1 MSGGERQR
9 VAIARALVAD
19 PAVVLADE
27 PTGNLDQESADQ
39 VFSVMLDLAQRRGT
53 AFVVVT
59 HDEELARRM
68 QRRCTWWMGSWSKE
82 LRDESA
88 DCRRDL
94 VWIGWRYLA
103 IRGRAFVSLITW
115 VSVLGLGLG
124 VAVLVVVISV
134 MNGFD
139 EELHRR
145 ILGTVPHVVLLPP
158 SEEQTSIQRN
168 WLRSARRSVFSKR
181 KAWRRVAAA
190 LKVLR
195 STVWILPGSTAMD
208 ALSQKITAG
217 SIDGLFAQPGG
228 LLMGAPLALH
238 LGLAVGDPV
247 TLILSSP
254 ANDTVVPR
262 LERFTLAGTFE
273 IGADLDYGLVVV
285 ALDDVLGRG
294 LGQTGRV
301 GVRLKLAQPL
311 QIDAAITTL
320 REIVPQ
326 SWRITDWRSNYGE
339 LFRAVRMEKGMM
351 FLLLVLIVAIAA
363 FNIVSAQTMLVNE
376 KRSDIAILRTM
387 GASEGLVLRLV
398 LVQGLLVAVAGIGF
412 GLGLG
417 LLLANNVTE
426 TLALLEALIGARLLD
441 GTYFDTVP
449 SVVLAS
455 DIVLIAAVS
464 FVFCLLSALHPAWRA
479 AKLNPADA
487 LHESS

>member
-1 MSGGERQR
+1 MSLP
-9 VAIARALVAD
+9 IAGATSL
-19 PAVVLADE
+19 
-27 PTGNLDQESADQ
+27 
-39 VFSVMLDLAQRRGT
+39 
-53 AFVVVT
+53 
-59 HDEELARRM
+59 
-68 QRRCTWWMGSWSKE
+68 
-82 LRDESA
+82 
-88 DCRRDL
+88 
-94 VWIGWRYLA
+94 WIGWRYLA

-158 SEEQTSIQRN
+158 SEGQTLDPAQLAPVGESFRFFEAEGMA
-168 WLRSARRSVFSKR
+168 ARGSGVEG
-181 KAWRRVAAA
+181 VAIYGVDPTGIA
-190 LKVLR
+190 
-195 STVWILPGSTAMD
+195 AMD

-285 ALDDVLGRG
+285 ALDDVLARG

-301 GVRLKLAQPL
+301 GIRLKLAQPL
-311 QIDAAITTL
+311 QIDAAITAL

-398 LVQGLLVAVAGIGF
+398 LVQGVLVAVAGIGF

-441 GTYFDTVP
+441 GTYFDSVP